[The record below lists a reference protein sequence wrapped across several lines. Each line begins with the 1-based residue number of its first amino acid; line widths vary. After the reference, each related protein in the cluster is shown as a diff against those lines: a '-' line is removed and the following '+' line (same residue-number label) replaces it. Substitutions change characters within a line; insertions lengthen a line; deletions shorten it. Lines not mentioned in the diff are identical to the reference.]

1 MSDLF
6 NLEPCPFCGATA
18 KGRSHRNVDEIIITH
33 KDDCMISCLGHE
45 SDHLCHH
52 WGDSSEKGV
61 LFRYWNNRA
70 RLPNRELTGGE
81 ALRSDVVVGPFPGT
95 EQ

>member
-1 MSDLF
+1 MSDLI

-18 KGRSHRNVDEIIITH
+18 NGRVHQNVDEVIITH

-45 SDHLCHH
+45 SDHICHH
-52 WGDSSEKGV
+52 WGDPAEKGV

-70 RLPNRELTGGE
+70 RLPNPSGQPAGE
-81 ALRSDVVVGPFPGT
+81 ARSDAPRC
-95 EQ
+95 